1 MFEVTNP
8 LVLIAASV
16 LIGISVY
23 AFFIAVG
30 SELQKRGLAEE
41 IAKSAA
47 ARKHRPQHQ
56 GGGLLA
62 LAGPLLPLSTALGRT
77 LGMEGLQATLAERYA
92 RAGYP
97 GGLDDDELIGLGLL
111 LGIPLAIP
119 VAFLL
124 SMLHP
129 LLAPLGAVMLLTGPG
144 LLSSSYNSQGNKREL
159 AISRTM
165 PFALDLLVLT
175 MRAGASLQQAMERV
189 AADYVNHPIG
199 AEFSAAL
206 ADLATGSAIREAF
219 ENMQERIPIPAI
231 RSFTDD
237 LIQGDELG
245 RPLAEVFERQADQA
259 RIQRVQDATDTA
271 GKAKVLVLI
280 PGMLVFIAVLI
291 MLFAP
296 FFVRWYYSD
305 GNGMTL

>member
-1 MFEVTNP
+1 MFDFGSDII
-8 LVLIAASV
+8 LIAASV
-16 LIGISVY
+16 LAGVAVFSVS
-23 AFFIAVG
+23 FAVAK
-30 SELQKRGLAEE
+30 ELKARGLAGE
-41 IAKSAA
+41 IARGAA
-47 ARKHRPQHQ
+47 ARKGRPRHSNQ
-56 GGGLLA
+56 GLLV
-62 LAGPLLPLSTALGRT
+62 LAGPFLPVSTAIGRI
-77 LGMEGLQATLAERYA
+77 LGMVSLRATLAERYA

-111 LGIPLAIP
+111 LGIPLALP
-119 VAFLL
+119 VAVIL
-124 SMLHP
+124 SAVNP
-129 LLAPLGAVMLLTGPG
+129 LLTPLCVIMLITGPG
-144 LLSSSYNSQGNKREL
+144 LLSSIYNSQGNKREL

-165 PFALDLLVLT
+165 PFTLDLLVLT

-189 AADYVNHPIG
+189 AQDYIDHPIG

-219 ENMQERIPIPAI
+219 ENMQQRVPIPAI
-231 RSFTDD
+231 RTFADD

-305 GNGMTL
+305 GNGLTV

>member
-1 MFEVTNP
+1 MFDFGSDII
-8 LVLIAASV
+8 LIAASV
-16 LIGISVY
+16 LAGV
-23 AFFIAVG
+23 AVFAV
-30 SELQKRGLAEE
+30 SFAVAKELKNRGLAGE
-41 IAKSAA
+41 IARDAA
-47 ARKHRPQHQ
+47 ARKGRPRHSNQ
-56 GGGLLA
+56 GLLV
-62 LAGPLLPLSTALGRT
+62 LAGPFLPVSTALGRI
-77 LGMEGLQATLAERYA
+77 LGMDSLRATLAERYA

-111 LGIPLAIP
+111 LGIPLALP
-119 VAFLL
+119 VAVIL
-124 SMLHP
+124 SAVNP
-129 LLAPLGAVMLLTGPG
+129 LLTPLCVIMLITGPG
-144 LLSSSYNSQGNKREL
+144 LLSSIYNSQGKKREL

-165 PFALDLLVLT
+165 PFTLDLLVLT

-189 AADYVNHPIG
+189 AQDYSDHPIG

-219 ENMQERIPIPAI
+219 ENMQQRVPIPAI
-231 RSFTDD
+231 RAFADD

-296 FFVRWYYSD
+296 FFVRWYYGD
-305 GNGMTL
+305 GNGLTV